1 MASSYDHEDV
11 QSQSQVD
18 PLGYDPNYVPDSVRT
33 FVVHLYRHI
42 REKNVYEIHQMYE
55 SSFQTLSDRLFK
67 ETPWPSVDAVAHHVD
82 NDHVFCLL
90 YREMWYRHLYARLS
104 PTAKQRI
111 DSWDNYCSLFQV
123 VLHGVVNMQL
133 PNQWLWDMVDEFVYQ
148 FQSFCQYRAK
158 MKNKTEQEIAL
169 LRQYDQAWNVYG
181 VLNFLQALVEKSMI
195 IQILEQEK
203 EGLEQFTATDG
214 YDYNGGSNVLKVLG
228 YFSMVGLLRVHCLL
242 GDYHTGLKCLLPID
256 ISQQG
261 VYTSVI
267 GSHITTIYH
276 FGFANLMLRR
286 YVEAIREFNKILLY
300 IYKTKQFHQKSPQ
313 YEQILKKNE
322 QMYALLAICLSLCP
336 QEQLVEETV
345 QSQLKEKYGEKMNR
359 MQRYDDEA
367 FALYDELFS
376 YACPKFIT
384 PSAPVYEEPLVNY
397 NQEAY
402 RLQLKLFLYEVKQ
415 QQLLSGVRTFL
426 KVYSTIS
433 LGKLATYME
442 VDDPTLRTILMTYKH
457 KTHAVDSDGKIGS
470 NADVDFY
477 IDDIFSY
484 LSYGRIAENL
494 EYIFMGL
501 SIHDGHGLDMI
512 HVIESKPTKRYG
524 DYFMRQV
531 VKLEGLMND
540 MDRVKLD

>member
-1 MASSYDHEDV
+1 MAASYEYDDAPGGYDDGHR
-11 QSQSQVD
+11 QPQAAAAPSQAD
-18 PLGYDPNYVPDSVRT
+18 AAGYDPNFVPDSVKS

-55 SSFQTLSDRLFK
+55 TSFQTLSDRLFK
-67 ETPWPSVDAVAHHVD
+67 DTPWPSVEAVAHYVD

-104 PTAKQRI
+104 PTLKQRI

-169 LRQYDQAWNVYG
+169 LRQYDQ
-181 VLNFLQALVEKSMI
+181 
-195 IQILEQEK
+195 EK

-214 YDYNGGSNVLKVLG
+214 YDYGGGSNVLKVLG

-242 GDYHTGLKCLLPID
+242 GDYQTGLKCLLPID

-267 GSHITTIYH
+267 GSHIATIYH
-276 FGFANLMLRR
+276 YGFANLMLRR
-286 YVEAIREFNKILLY
+286 YVDAIREFNKILLY
-300 IYKTKQFHQKSPQ
+300 IYKTKQYHQKSPQ

-322 QMYALLAICLSLCP
+322 QMYALLALCLSLCP
-336 QEQLVEETV
+336 QVKLVDETV
-345 QSQLKEKYGEKMNR
+345 NSQLREKYGEKMLR

-367 FALYDELFS
+367 FVIYDELFS

-384 PSAPVYEEPLVNY
+384 PSAPSFEEPLVNY
-397 NQEAY
+397 NQDAY

-433 LGKLATYME
+433 LAKLANYME
-442 VDDPTLRTILMTYKH
+442 VDEPTLRTILITYKH
-457 KTHAVDSDGKIGS
+457 KTHAIDTDGKVIS
-470 NADVDFY
+470 NADIDFFVD
-477 IDDIFSY
+477 D
-484 LSYGRIAENL
+484 
-494 EYIFMGL
+494 
-501 SIHDGHGLDMI
+501 DMI
-512 HVIESKPTKRYG
+512 HVVESKPAKRYG
-524 DYFMRQV
+524 DYFLRQI
-531 VKLEGLMND
+531 VKLESMMND
-540 MDRVKLD
+540 MDRVKLE